1 MPYIIV
7 RCRMNLGSQLAF
19 QACETHIEFNVDDGG
34 QDELRTL
41 QSAMSSLGASG
52 YNLYPEYPG
61 CPGSSPSFSYQTSQ
75 PPFLVLNRLEK
86 HCGYKVVAVNSVTD
100 PHTDQRW
107 WNSVHYQIWTL
118 HKQA

>member
-41 QSAMSSLGASG
+41 QSAMSNLGASD
-52 YNLYPEYPG
+52 YNLYPG
-61 CPGSSPSFSYQTSQ
+61 NLGSLSSYSYQTNQ

-86 HCGYKVVAVNSVTD
+86 QAGYKVVAANSVTD